1 MIIFYLI
8 SIVFAMM
15 SLITNNL
22 GQLIAAMII
31 AFVAMITE
39 RVGK

>member
-1 MIIFYLI
+1 MYAI
-8 SIVFAMM
+8 SIFFAMM
-15 SLITNNL
+15 ALFTNNL

-39 RVGK
+39 RIK

>member
-1 MIIFYLI
+1 MIFLYLI

-31 AFVAMITE
+31 AFVAILVD
-39 RVGK
+39 RAGR

>member
-1 MIIFYLI
+1 MIFLYLI
-8 SIVFAMM
+8 SIVFAIM

-31 AFVAMITE
+31 AFVATLVD
-39 RVGK
+39 RVGR

>member
-1 MIIFYLI
+1 MIFWYVM

-15 SLITNNL
+15 ALVTNNL

-31 AFVAMITE
+31 AFIAMITE

>member
-1 MIIFYLI
+1 MIFLYIM

-15 SLITNNL
+15 ALVTNNL

>member
-1 MIIFYLI
+1 MIFWYVM

-15 SLITNNL
+15 ALVTNNL

-39 RVGK
+39 RIGK

>member
-1 MIIFYLI
+1 MILLYLI

-15 SLITNNL
+15 SSVTNNL

-31 AFVAMITE
+31 AFVATLVD
-39 RVGK
+39 RVGR